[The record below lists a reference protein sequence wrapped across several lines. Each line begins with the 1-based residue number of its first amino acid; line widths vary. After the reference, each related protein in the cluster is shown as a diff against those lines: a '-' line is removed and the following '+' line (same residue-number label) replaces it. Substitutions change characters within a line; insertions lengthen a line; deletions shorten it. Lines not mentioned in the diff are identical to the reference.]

1 MEFNIQYIDLLK
13 IILPSVATL
22 LGVVLSWYLKYKYGE
37 YKQKKIDRELSHS
50 KLIQT
55 ILDQLLVEYKCQRA
69 FIFQRHNGG
78 RYQTGKSMTKLSTSF
93 EALEEGVSTEVSRYQ
108 NLPISLYTNFVE
120 DVLGHKAVYASVEDI
135 SDLITKAFF
144 TQRGSKSAVVYP
156 IRKNNE
162 LIALVGF
169 EWTHKS
175 EKIDNLLLKIEE
187 DLYTTSE
194 TLSKLL

>member
-1 MEFNIQYIDLLK
+1 MELNIQYIDLLK

-78 RYQTGKSMTKLSTSF
+78 RYQTGKSMSKISTSF
-93 EALEEGVSTEVSRYQ
+93 ESLEEGVSTEFKDQ
-108 NLPISLYTNFVE
+108 NLPISLYSRFIE
-120 DVLGHKAVYASVEDI
+120 DVVNHKAVYPNVDSID
-135 SDLITKAFF
+135 DLITKAFF
-144 TQRGSKSAVVYP
+144 LQRGSKSAVVYP
-156 IRKNNE
+156 INKGKE

-169 EWTHKS
+169 EWTHKT
-175 EKIDNLLLKIEE
+175 EKLDSVFSKIEE
-187 DLYTTSE
+187 DVKALGE